1 MENFT
6 NFNLSMLLLTASVS
20 ALLTWSIIKTVGWHS
35 RWTADASHGVQKIHK
50 GHVPRIG
57 GLAILLA
64 LIFGMYLATDNS
76 LLILCIFVS
85 FPAFLIG
92 FIEDLTKVIKPL
104 YRLAVC
110 LLCGFVA
117 WFYDIAAQSTG
128 FYVIDILL
136 ENPVISVFVTVLAVA
151 ALANAINMLDGLN
164 GLSGG
169 YCFFIAIIIGSFAQC
184 YQVYDLS
191 VASFALAAAIFGF
204 LVFNW
209 PMGSVFLGDGGA
221 YLLGSMLA
229 LLAMVLAE
237 RVEDISQTFTLVL
250 LAYPAWDLGMS
261 MLRRLFGKGSMTQA
275 DHNHL
280 HSRAYRYLKASKS
293 TLSDRKANSIAS
305 LAIVLC
311 TLAITFSALFISV
324 QFAHWPVAE
333 GLLIL
338 IQFLIFSLIYKYLRT
353 S

>member
-20 ALLTWSIIKTVGWHS
+20 ALLTWSIIKTVGWHW

-169 YCFFIAIIIGSFAQC
+169 YCFFMAIIIGSFAQF

-191 VASFALAAAIFGF
+191 VASFVLAAAIFGF

-338 IQFLIFSLIYKYLRT
+338 IQFLIFSIIYKYLRT